1 MHSICVFC
9 GASPGSRPIYREAA
23 KALGEAIAGR
33 GWDLVWGGGR
43 VGLMGTV
50 ADAALGAG
58 GHAVGIIPGF
68 LAQREL
74 AHTSAEIRVVDSM
87 HARKADM
94 AARATAFV
102 MLPGGFGTMDEFFE
116 ILTWAQLGIH
126 NKPVGVLNV
135 QGFFDPL
142 IALAQHMVKEG
153 FVRPD
158 HLELLT
164 VKHSADALL
173 DAIAE
178 RAIMP

>member
-23 KALGEAIAGR
+23 ETLGEAISRR
-33 GWDLVWGGGR
+33 GWKLIWGGGR
-43 VGLMGTV
+43 VGLMGAV
-50 ADAALGAG
+50 ADAALDAG

-74 AHTSAEIRVVDSM
+74 AHTSAEIHIVDSM

-94 AARATAFV
+94 ATRATAFV

-126 NKPVGVLNV
+126 NKPIGVFNV

-164 VKHSADALL
+164 VKNSADALL
-173 DAIAE
+173 DAIAQ
-178 RAIMP
+178 RAIVP